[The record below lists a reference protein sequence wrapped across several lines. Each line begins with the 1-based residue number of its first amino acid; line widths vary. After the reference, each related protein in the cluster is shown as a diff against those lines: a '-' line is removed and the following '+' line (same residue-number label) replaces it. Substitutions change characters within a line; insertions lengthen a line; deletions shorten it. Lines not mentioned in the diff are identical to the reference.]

1 MSETTPRTKAEV
13 VDYRLK
19 RTILSVYY
27 LEAITV
33 HHRRPIHQD
42 VAMETGY
49 SIEQVIQFENN
60 DLCDILDQI
69 DSNAA
74 TALLTTSCEL
84 TSEAEVDSELN
95 ESQED
100 SKPKQPINRAI
111 NRPRYVPT
119 PGSTD
124 WTRTWSPLDEAD

>member
-60 DLCDILDQI
+60 NLCDLLDQI
-69 DSNAA
+69 DSNVA
-74 TALLTTSCEL
+74 TALLQTACQPA
-84 TSEAEVDSELN
+84 SEAEVNPELN
-95 ESQED
+95 EPRED
-100 SKPKQPINRAI
+100 SQPKQPINRAL
-111 NRPRYVPT
+111 NRPRYVPA
-119 PGSTD
+119 PGPTD
-124 WTRTWSPLDEAD
+124 WTRTWSPPDDAD